1 MKTKTKMKAISGI
14 LFNAVM
20 GAVLAFFLG
29 TLPAM
34 GAVVAIGGSFLCGG
48 FMPSAGVSAGVLTEI
63 WTGEMV
69 KRLRSAD
76 TATWLD
82 GIPDYSND
90 AENDVIHLVDVG
102 ADPEVL
108 INNST
113 YPIPVQD
120 LDDADIAIGLDKYQT
135 KVTRIKD
142 DALHGASY
150 DIIGSHVERH
160 SGAITENK
168 FKKAIHAFG
177 PAKQT
182 DSTPVISTSGSND
195 GTGRK
200 RITLADIIALKAKFD
215 KMEVPNDGRRLVLC
229 SDHINDL
236 LLVDQH
242 FKDQYYNYTS
252 GKIANLY
259 GFEVHEYVGNP
270 YYSSA
275 GAKLAFKSTP
285 GATDRQASVA
295 FYTGRMFKCS
305 GSTKFYYRDAATSP
319 ETQESTMNYRHYFI
333 ALPKKQEAIGAIYS
347 ATTA

>member
-1 MKTKTKMKAISGI
+1 MKSKTKMKAISGV

-20 GAVLAFFLG
+20 GIVLAVMLG
-29 TLPAM
+29 VMPAM
-34 GAVVAIGGSFLCGG
+34 GAVVAVGGSILCAG
-48 FMPSAGVSAGVLTEI
+48 FAQGTGLQAGVLTEI

-69 KRLRSAD
+69 KKLRAAD
-76 TATWLD
+76 KATWLD
-82 GIPDYSND
+82 GVPDYSAD
-90 AENDVIHLVDVG
+90 AENDVIHLVDIG

-113 YPIPVQD
+113 YPIPMQD
-120 LDDADIAIGLDKYQT
+120 LSDPDIAISLDKYQT

-142 DALHGASY
+142 DSLYAASY

-160 SGAITENK
+160 KSAILENK

-177 PAKQT
+177 PASDT
-182 DSTPVISTSGSND
+182 NSTPVVATTGTND
-195 GTGRK
+195 GNGRK
-200 RITLADIIALKAKFD
+200 RITLNDIILLKAKFD
-215 KMEVPNDGRRLVLC
+215 KLEVPADGRRLVLC
-229 SDHINDL
+229 SDHVNDL
-236 LLVDQH
+236 LVADQH
-242 FKDQYYNYTS
+242 FKEQYYNYTS
-252 GKIANLY
+252 GRISNLY

-275 GAKLAFKSTP
+275 GAKLAFKATP
-285 GATDRQASVA
+285 SATDRQASIA

-305 GSTKFYYRDAATSP
+305 GSTKFYYSDASTSP
-319 ETQESTMNYRHYFI
+319 STQESTMNYRHYFI

>member
-1 MKTKTKMKAISGI
+1 MKSKTKMKAISGV

-20 GAVLAFFLG
+20 GIVLAFALG
-29 TLPAM
+29 VMPAM
-34 GAVVAIGGSFLCGG
+34 GAVVAVGGSFLCAG
-48 FMPSAGVSAGVLTEI
+48 FMPTTGLSAGVLKEI

-69 KRLRSAD
+69 KRLRAAD
-76 TATWLD
+76 KATWLD
-82 GIPDYSND
+82 GVSDYSAD
-90 AENDVIHLVDVG
+90 VENDVIHLVDVG

-120 LDDADIAIGLDKYQT
+120 LTDADIAISLDKYQT
-135 KVTRIKD
+135 NVTRIKD
-142 DALHGASY
+142 DALHAASY

-160 SGAITENK
+160 TGAIVENK

-177 PAKQT
+177 PASDNAK
-182 DSTPVISTSGSND
+182 TPVVATTGAND
-195 GTGRK
+195 GNGRK
-200 RITLADIIALKAKFD
+200 RLTLNDIILLKAKFD
-215 KMEVPNDGRRLVLC
+215 KMEVPTNGRRLVLC
-229 SDHINDL
+229 SDHVNDL

-275 GAKLAFKSTP
+275 GVKLAFKAAP
-285 GATDRQASVA
+285 GATDHQASIA

-305 GSTKFYYRDAATSP
+305 GSTKFYYRDAAISP